1 MDENT
6 FLKLIEEVLEVDE
19 GTIKLSMTLEEIDW
33 DSLSN
38 LTLISLLDSQF
49 ELKVG
54 SQQLQDADTFNDLFL
69 VVTSSK

>member
-6 FLKLIEEVLEVDE
+6 FLKLIEEVLEVAE

-49 ELKVG
+49 ELQVG
-54 SQQLQDADTFNDLFL
+54 AQQLQDADTVIDLFL
-69 VVTSSK
+69 VITSSK